1 MRNPRTFGTTYK
13 LIIFTFSVAT
23 FCASPAHA
31 GFYATPAVVDV
42 YVTG

>member
-1 MRNPRTFGTTYK
+1 MRNPRTFGTSYK

-23 FCASPAHA
+23 FCAASALA
-31 GFYATPAVVDV
+31 GFQATPAEVNL

>member
-1 MRNPRTFGTTYK
+1 MRNPRTFGTSYK

-23 FCASPAHA
+23 FCAPAAYA
-31 GFYATPAVVDV
+31 GFYASPAVVDV

>member
-23 FCASPAHA
+23 FYASPAHA
-31 GFYATPAVVDV
+31 GFQATPAEVNL